1 MDLFKS
7 GQPIEIVESDEKL
20 ISTLYEIVKQIDD
33 TATIQLV
40 IKKHLIQLLPE
51 GNLTKIICN
60 QRKISS

>member
-20 ISTLYEIVKQIDD
+20 ISTLYDIVKQIDD

-51 GNLTKIICN
+51 GNLTKI
-60 QRKISS
+60 